1 MRAIHW
7 VHVPIL
13 RIKKTSADFGYYETN
28 AITVKTTEA
37 KLIKMRI
44 KTFGNWLYLKN
55 PKYYVGEFSTVDVTL
70 SKSAPTTTTSTGNAA
85 VIIVNICK
93 YAIWDWHDQSL
104 VLSKIRN
111 DIAKWTILFSQMV
124 YITLQ
129 YRLYHFVISSILQCC
144 QYTLTTLLIYFC
156 NQLRLLSKQN
166 CVRCWLFQNLL
177 LLHFNQSFHLFRTIP
192 AII

>member
-1 MRAIHW
+1 VGHSSRQSDFGERGIVRPSATSCKTLLLAVVMRAIHW

-55 PKYYVGEFSTVDVTL
+55 PKYYVGELSTVDVTL

-93 YAIWDWHDQSL
+93 YAIWD
-104 VLSKIRN
+104 
-111 DIAKWTILFSQMV
+111 
-124 YITLQ
+124 
-129 YRLYHFVISSILQCC
+129 
-144 QYTLTTLLIYFC
+144 
-156 NQLRLLSKQN
+156 
-166 CVRCWLFQNLL
+166 
-177 LLHFNQSFHLFRTIP
+177 
-192 AII
+192 